1 MFTLAPTSNPTL
13 NPTSH
18 PTHTS
23 RQPLRSSFSRLAEF
37 SETYPDAPVPSRN
50 PVDREL
56 KALVQQYL
64 QRFHIATTITPEVT
78 QQYMRQFYIHVVQ
91 HSYLKSPSLLKRI
104 DRLDHRNQ
112 VLAYILGFELVK
124 MVFQM
129 SWQQHERLSNL
140 QRNQEDF
147 LARYIRPIQEAHRLN
162 QVVVPRDRDLFFARR
177 DYFVQRPKLRP
188 HQLEILAIATF
199 TAEMV
204 LEFGFEVI
212 RHPESFRF
220 DYGEIFEVKE
230 MHSLGLS

>member
-1 MFTLAPTSNPTL
+1 MSALVPPSITRLPPTSAP
-13 NPTSH
+13 
-18 PTHTS
+18 
-23 RQPLRSSFSRLAEF
+23 RQSPMSSFRRLAEF
-37 SETYPDAPVPSRN
+37 SETYPDAPTPSRN

-56 KALVQQYL
+56 KVLVQQYL
-64 QRFHIATTITPEVT
+64 QRFHIATTITPEIT
-78 QQYMRQFYIHVVQ
+78 QRYMRQFYIHVVQ
-91 HSYLKSPSLLKRI
+91 HSHLKSPSLLKRI

-129 SWQQHERLSNL
+129 SWQQHERLCNL
-140 QRNQEDF
+140 QRNQENF
-147 LARYIRPIQEAHRLN
+147 LAHYIRPIQEAHQLN

-188 HQLEILAIATF
+188 HQLEILAIVTF
-199 TAEMV
+199 TAETV

>member
-1 MFTLAPTSNPTL
+1 MSTPMMSTPVSIPIPGNTLA
-13 NPTSH
+13 
-18 PTHTS
+18 
-23 RQPLRSSFSRLAEF
+23 QSSMPSSLRLAEF
-37 SETYPDAPVPSRN
+37 YETYPNAPTPSLN
-50 PVDREL
+50 LVDREL
-56 KALVQQYL
+56 KALVQHYL

-78 QQYMRQFYIHVVQ
+78 QQYLRQFYIHVVQ

-129 SWQQHERLSNL
+129 SWQQHERLCDL
-140 QRNQEDF
+140 QRSQEDF
-147 LARYIRPIQEAHRLN
+147 LVRYIRPIQEAHRLN
-162 QVVVPRDRDLFFARR
+162 HVVVPRDQDLFFARR

-199 TAEMV
+199 TAETV
-204 LEFGFEVI
+204 LELGFEVI

>member
-1 MFTLAPTSNPTL
+1 MSTPVPTSI
-13 NPTSH
+13 TSLPLPSTPH
-18 PTHTS
+18 PS
-23 RQPLRSSFSRLAEF
+23 PMSSFRRLAEF
-37 SETYPDAPVPSRN
+37 SETYPDAPTPSRN

-64 QRFHIATTITPEVT
+64 QRFHIATTITPDVT

-91 HSYLKSPSLLKRI
+91 HSHLKSPSLLKRI

-129 SWQQHERLSNL
+129 SWQQHERLCNL

-162 QVVVPRDRDLFFARR
+162 QAVVPRDQDLFFARR

-199 TAEMV
+199 TAETV

>member
-1 MFTLAPTSNPTL
+1 MSTLVSTSTTHPNSAPTSTPGQS
-13 NPTSH
+13 PKS
-18 PTHTS
+18 
-23 RQPLRSSFSRLAEF
+23 SSFRLAEF
-37 SETYPDAPVPSRN
+37 SETYPDAPTPPSN

-64 QRFHIATTITPEVT
+64 QRFHIATTITPDVT

-91 HSYLKSPSLLKRI
+91 HSHLKSPSLLKRI

-129 SWQQHERLSNL
+129 SWQQHERLCDL

-147 LARYIRPIQEAHRLN
+147 LLRYIRPIQAAHRLN
-162 QVVVPRDRDLFFARR
+162 HMVVPRDQDLFFARR

-199 TAEMV
+199 TAETV
-204 LEFGFEVI
+204 LQFGFEVI

-220 DYGEIFEVKE
+220 DYGEIFEAKE